1 MRWKTD
7 GERQVQ
13 WHCNNTLLYDITLNW
28 YDKETAGVNVG
39 SSHLDPIS
47 SDEDDEEENDGGYVR
62 RCQNEV
68 EKCKN
73 DDEK

>member
-1 MRWKTD
+1 M
-7 GERQVQ
+7 
-13 WHCNNTLLYDITLNW
+13 
-28 YDKETAGVNVG
+28 NVG

-47 SDEDDEEENDGGYVR
+47 SDEDDEEENGGGMGVVLR
-62 RCQNEV
+62 QNEV